1 MFDVTL
7 PVSCERRNQGQPSL
21 ELGEQW
27 DLTVVLLWLNVLT
40 SPTLYLRPSRT
51 WIVRSDA
58 PPAAAAAP
66 PLLAVEPLLVI
77 CSHAGS
83 VRLMCSYMQ
92 SIARC

>member
-7 PVSCERRNQGQPSL
+7 PVSWTAQSGLAIATIGRPE
-21 ELGEQW
+21 

-77 CSHAGS
+77 CSHAEIGKAH
-83 VRLMCSYMQ
+83 VLLHEQ